1 MDELVL
7 IDDENIQNKIFTI
20 RGLSVMLDRDLAE
33 FYGAETKVFNQ
44 AVKRN
49 VNRFPNDFRF
59 QLLSTEKEELVT
71 KCDRLN
77 ILKHSTSNPYVF
89 TEQSVSMLS
98 AILKSNIAIDIS
110 LKIIRSFVNMRKTIS
125 QNLYIFQRIKINEY
139 I

>member
-77 ILKHSTSNPYVF
+77 ILKHSSSNPYVF
-89 TEQSVSMLS
+89 TEQGVSMLS